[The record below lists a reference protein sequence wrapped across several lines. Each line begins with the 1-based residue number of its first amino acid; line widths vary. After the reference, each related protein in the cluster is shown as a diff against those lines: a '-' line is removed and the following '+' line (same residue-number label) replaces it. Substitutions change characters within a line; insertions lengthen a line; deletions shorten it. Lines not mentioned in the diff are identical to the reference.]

1 MLNSGNPGQNG
12 KTGARGPPGPKG
24 QKGREGQG
32 LSGVKYIRWGRTNC
46 SGDAQVLYSGKQFKS
61 RRRNLEFSRRH
72 PNYSGKMCEGVMTVR
87 AGSCARGLQ
96 TNFRTFLTMYLTLA
110 Y

>member
-12 KTGARGPPGPKG
+12 KAGARGPLGPKG
-24 QKGREGQG
+24 KEGREGQG

-46 SGDAQVLYSGKQFKS
+46 SGDAHFLYSGKQLKS
-61 RRRNLEFSRRH
+61 RRKNLGSSCRH
-72 PNYSGKMCEGVMTVR
+72 PNSPGKMCEGIMTVR
-87 AGSCARGLQ
+87 AGSCARVLQ
-96 TNFRTFLTMYLTLA
+96 TNFRTFLTMCLTLA